1 MMEKIKDN
9 TKLKLLSFMSALF
22 LWLYVMAVVDPEETK
37 LIENL
42 PITINNMSEIT
53 NNNLVIYPEAE
64 LTADIYVTGK
74 LSDLQKIKSQDINV
88 YAQILNPIEG
98 KNELYLKAT
107 ISQRVTYEFKS
118 SIVII
123 DLEKII
129 EQEMPIEINVE
140 GTSKEKIAEEV
151 TLSMQNVNISGPRSL
166 VKEVNKIIGTINV
179 KEYDEDFSQEITLI
193 PVDADGEEVF
203 GITLDNE
210 SILVDV
216 KMLKQK
222 SVPIEIKLKDES
234 EVVENYKL
242 SQNNITIKGKK
253 DVVDKIDKIYTTPV
267 DLKKFIENGG
277 GEISLNIPEGI
288 TTDIKSVKI
297 TINSTLKNNSEF
309 SYTKDEIKINN
320 ANDIDISTLN
330 IPDTIKVVVE
340 YSSEIGNLEKSD
352 ISLYIDLSQPTQDK
366 KYEIKY
372 QSDYQFTNITIT
384 PNVIE
389 EGQ

>member
-1 MMEKIKDN
+1 
-9 TKLKLLSFMSALF
+9 
-22 LWLYVMAVVDPEETK
+22 
-37 LIENL
+37 
-42 PITINNMSEIT
+42 
-53 NNNLVIYPEAE
+53 
-64 LTADIYVTGK
+64 
-74 LSDLQKIKSQDINV
+74 
-88 YAQILNPIEG
+88 
-98 KNELYLKAT
+98 
-107 ISQRVTYEFKS
+107 
-118 SIVII
+118 
-123 DLEKII
+123 
-129 EQEMPIEINVE
+129 MPIEINVE

-330 IPDTIKVVVE
+330 IPETIKVVVE